1 MHGSAYSY
9 QLCLFEKPGLW
20 PRKWTDGDVGA
31 AGVQELRDTAA
42 RLKDAFERRK
52 AQIVEDCQ
60 AEKVRAV
67 LLFLQAHHEHG

>member
-1 MHGSAYSY
+1 M
-9 QLCLFEKPGLW
+9 
-20 PRKWTDGDVGA
+20 RA

-67 LLFLQAHHEHG
+67 PLFLQAHHEHG